1 MTVHPVIGRS
11 HIPLRLE
18 LLSPARRPVQITMD
32 LPGFWKGSWSLVRK
46 DMRGRY
52 PKHDWPEHPENEK

>member
-1 MTVHPVIGRS
+1 
-11 HIPLRLE
+11 LE

-32 LPGFWKGSWSLVRK
+32 LPGFWTGSWSLVRR

-52 PKHDWPEHPENEK
+52 PKHDWPEHPELEN